1 MRLFVAAEIPA
12 SVRDTLGQVQTRLRQ
27 RIADGGLLR
36 WVASERIHLT
46 LKFLG
51 NVDGSRA
58 TELPAVVATAVRDQP
73 TFDLGIGGIGIFPNA
88 RAPKVLWVGLI
99 GDLDALARL
108 RDRVEEAVVGAGLP
122 AEARPFRAHL
132 TLARVPDGVRPHEIA
147 GAAAAEDETI
157 GGAPNRFS
165 VDRIGLIHSVLG
177 AEGPTY
183 RTLATAELARR

>member
-12 SVRDTLGQVQTRLRQ
+12 SVRDTLGQVQTKLRQ
-27 RIADGGLLR
+27 RIAGAGQLR
-36 WVASERIHLT
+36 WVAPERIHLT

-51 NVDGSRA
+51 NVDASWGK
-58 TELPAVVATAVRDQP
+58 ELPAVVATAVRDQP
-73 TFDLGIGGIGIFPNA
+73 AFDLGIGGLGIFPNA
-88 RAPKVLWVGLI
+88 RAAKVLWVGLT

-108 RDRVEEAVVGAGLP
+108 RDRVEEAMVGAGLP

-132 TLARVPDGVRPHEIA
+132 TLARVPDGVHPHETA

-157 GGAPNRFS
+157 GDAPTRFS
-165 VDRIGLIHSVLG
+165 IERVGLVHSVLG